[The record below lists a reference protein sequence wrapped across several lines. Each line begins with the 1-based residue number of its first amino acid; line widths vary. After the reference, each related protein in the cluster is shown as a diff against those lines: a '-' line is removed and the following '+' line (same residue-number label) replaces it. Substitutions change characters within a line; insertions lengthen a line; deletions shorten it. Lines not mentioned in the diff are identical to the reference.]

1 MAEPGYFKPRAAGC
15 EARTPSIVLRGS
27 PSCKKLDYDNDDDV
41 TMIMMMTS
49 LRLNNVVSDFLWPEL
64 IDEHLRAS
72 TKIRFE
78 QKKRVDPISLTR
90 KTF

>member
-15 EARTPSIVLRGS
+15 EARTRSIVLRS
-27 PSCKKLDYDNDDDV
+27 TPSCKKLDYGDDDDV
-41 TMIMMMTS
+41 TMIMMMKS

-72 TKIRFE
+72 APKSDSS
-78 QKKRVDPISLTR
+78 KKKS
-90 KTF
+90 